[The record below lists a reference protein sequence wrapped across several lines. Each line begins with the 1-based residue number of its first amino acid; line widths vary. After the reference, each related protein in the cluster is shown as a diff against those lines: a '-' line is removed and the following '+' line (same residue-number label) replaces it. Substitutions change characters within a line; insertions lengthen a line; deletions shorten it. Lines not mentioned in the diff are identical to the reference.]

1 MPGNGG
7 ALPGLLMEK
16 IGDVDM
22 TQDGSRVLFSI
33 LMCLIVMLM
42 LAIAGLFRRMIQLQ
56 RTVLAAL
63 GLLQVLTS
71 DATYI
76 PWVD

>member
-1 MPGNGG
+1 MTHERNR
-7 ALPGLLMEK
+7 AL
-16 IGDVDM
+16 
-22 TQDGSRVLFSI
+22 VLV

-42 LAIAGLFRRMIQLQ
+42 LAVAGLFWRMIQLQ